1 MTLGGKLM
9 ARTRAE
15 QKLYDLGY
23 VDQNENDWY
32 CIYTN
37 GCYQPLIRL
46 RIYKEQNTYSVEIDG
61 NAKRIS
67 PQEHLAISQRLDEL
81 GYL

>member
-1 MTLGGKLM
+1 M

-23 VDQNENDWY
+23 IDQKENDWFY
-32 CIYTN
+32 SYTN
-37 GCYQPLIRL
+37 AYSVKYVQPLIQL
-46 RIYKEQNTYSVEIDG
+46 RIYKDQNTYSVQVNG

-81 GYL
+81 GWL